1 MNGTL
6 NDSGKW
12 FHNDTVSSN
21 GFLWTKC
28 ESKAESSKKLTTKTC
43 GL

>member
-12 FHNDTVSSN
+12 FHNDTVSFN

-28 ESKAESSKKLTTKTC
+28 ESKAESCKKLIIKTF
-43 GL
+43 GI

>member
-12 FHNDTVSSN
+12 FHKNTVSLN

-28 ESKAESSKKLTTKTC
+28 ESKAESCKELI
-43 GL
+43 